1 MDKSDKRELQLVT
14 VDDPRFTATLNRRI
28 GEMRHLLAVLE
39 PASPAVALRTLRDA
53 FPETPLEQRIRAL
66 TSHH

>member
-1 MDKSDKRELQLVT
+1 MDKSDERDLQLVT

-39 PASPAVALRTLRDA
+39 PTTPAVALRALREA

-66 TSHH
+66 TLRH